1 MRPGQDPTTCFQEAG
16 FLRDELERMGEC
28 VTEQSLKSFLI
39 QKMAEED
46 KDALFASYREAKFD
60 LGYTENT
67 MRNLYLDNFSRRNA
81 TEGSIAGDGIPM
93 AAQTT
98 PGLGVNTCA
107 NCKEI
112 GHYSYSCPSSFNNSG
127 GSSDETDGNNNNLQT
142 SDRGDGNGS
151 NTTRE
156 IWRRRETKVALAAQL
171 NHSQ

>member
-39 QKMAEED
+39 QEMAEED

-81 TEGSIAGDGIPM
+81 TEGR
-93 AAQTT
+93 
-98 PGLGVNTCA
+98 
-107 NCKEI
+107 
-112 GHYSYSCPSSFNNSG
+112 H
-127 GSSDETDGNNNNLQT
+127 
-142 SDRGDGNGS
+142 R
-151 NTTRE
+151 
-156 IWRRRETKVALAAQL
+156 WRRHTHGGTDYPRPRCQYLRQL
-171 NHSQ
+171 QRDRTLQLQLSLIFQQQRR